1 MAVKFYNRAKMTT
14 ATTGTGTATLGSAVT
29 GYNTFATAGAV
40 NSDSV
45 RYLIEDGA
53 AWEIGTGTY
62 TSSGTTLT
70 RVLVE
75 SSSGALLNLSGSA
88 TVAIIASAADIAQLD
103 SPTFTG
109 TPAAPTASAHT
120 DTTQLATTSFAKTE
134 TKRVQQNAQT
144 GTTYGPVASDAGKMV
159 TLSNASAI
167 TVTVSSATHTAEDR
181 IDFCQK
187 GAGQVTFVG
196 SGVTINSRNGLK
208 LAGQYAGATLW
219 FESSTVAYLF
229 GDLTA

>member
-1 MAVKFYNRAKMTT
+1 MAISLKHKFQSTVTEGADSTKVRTSNWSDDHDLLCATAVLLGRTT
-14 ATTGTGTATLGSAVT
+14 AGTGVVEELSASAVM
-29 GYNTFATAGAV
+29 TF
-40 NSDSV
+40 
-45 RYLIEDGA
+45 LGA
-53 AWEIGTGTY
+53 AP
-62 TSSGTTLT
+62 L
-70 RVLVE
+70 
-75 SSSGALLNLSGSA
+75 A
-88 TVAIIASAADIAQLD
+88 

-120 DTTQLATTSFAKTE
+120 DTTQVATTAFAKTE
-134 TKRVQQNAQT
+134 VKRVAQNAQT
-144 GTTYGPVASDAGKMV
+144 GTTYGPVAGDAGKMV
-159 TLSNASAI
+159 TLSNAAAI

-181 IDFCQK
+181 IDFIQK